1 MQLTHN
7 LQTQSIKQAI
17 TMTKHGQ
24 GRSSSQRAKDH
35 RAKMKEDPE
44 FLAKE
49 RDRSRRSRA
58 KSKVKN
64 PELAAVGMFLKAQ
77 EKEQKQFLKLHGC
90 KERTVLAKLFFK
102 VKGSIDDK
110 AKDEEIA
117 RPMDEV
123 ARLKKRS
130 PESRDEEGGYGYG
143 GEPEEKRYRRD
154 HEYY

>member
-1 MQLTHN
+1 
-7 LQTQSIKQAI
+7 
-17 TMTKHGQ
+17 
-24 GRSSSQRAKDH
+24 
-35 RAKMKEDPE
+35 MKEDPE

-77 EKEQKQFLKLHGC
+77 EKEQKQFLKGQKQLHGC

-102 VKGSIDDK
+102 VKGSISIDDKAIDDK
-110 AKDEEIA
+110 AKDEEIS
-117 RPMDEV
+117 RLMEEV
-123 ARLKKRS
+123 SRLKKRS
-130 PESRDEEGGYGYG
+130 PESRDEQGGYGYG

-154 HEYY
+154 DEYY